1 MHSFMTGQARPLTP
15 IVDLT
20 TPCKICS
27 TESPL
32 FDVVDHHEDC
42 YEPDGRRMAL
52 SGIPI
57 YYYRCPGCGF
67 LFTRAFDDWGTAD
80 MAGPAT
86 AVDEADSTLDP
97 AERHRRDF
105 VPLLKEWFGE
115 GLSSLRLLDLGKDK
129 LAASLRQAG
138 IPADPSEPAPGRL
151 GAAASMAAGP
161 YDVVLAFNI
170 FEQLTEPLA
179 FMKRI
184 DRVIAPDGLLLV
196 ATALSDGV
204 DPAAVGIRRRPLRY
218 VSPRRGQ
225 YSIFNAA
232 SLALALGSAG
242 FRLAGFRQGIH
253 IGLRSLPAF
262 AERLF
267 EQGSDWLSSNSLSGS
282 R

>member
-1 MHSFMTGQARPLTP
+1 MTAFVTARPLTP
-15 IVDLT
+15 IVERT
-20 TPCKICS
+20 TPCKICA
-27 TESPL
+27 TASPL
-32 FDVVDHHEDC
+32 FDVVDYHEDC
-42 YEPDGRRMAL
+42 YEDDGRRMAL
-52 SGIPI
+52 SGIPV

-67 LFTRAFDDWGTAD
+67 LFTRAFDDWGTTD
-80 MAGPAT
+80 MTGPVT
-86 AVDEADSTLDP
+86 TLGNAEPPLDA
-97 AERHRRDF
+97 AERHNHNF

-115 GLSSLRLLDLGKDK
+115 GLSSLRLLDLGMDR

-138 IPADPSEPAPGRL
+138 IPADPSEPAPGSP
-151 GAAASMAAGP
+151 GPASPMAAGP

-184 DRVIAPDGLLLV
+184 DRAIAPDGLLLV
-196 ATALSDGV
+196 ATPLSDGV

-253 IGLRSLPAF
+253 IGLRRLPAF

-267 EQGSDWLSSNSLSGS
+267 DQGAGWFTVNSLSGS

>member
-1 MHSFMTGQARPLTP
+1 MTAFLAARPFTP
-15 IVDLT
+15 IAEPT
-20 TPCKICS
+20 TPCKICG
-27 TESPL
+27 TASPL
-32 FDVVDHHEDC
+32 FDVVDYHEDC

-67 LFTRAFDDWGTAD
+67 LFTRAFDGWGSD
-80 MAGPAT
+80 MSEPVTTMGESDPK
-86 AVDEADSTLDP
+86 LDP
-97 AERHRRDF
+97 AERHDHNF
-105 VPLLKEWFGE
+105 IPLLKEWFGE

-129 LAASLRQAG
+129 LAASLRDAG
-138 IPADPSEPAPGRL
+138 IPADRSEQVPGRL
-151 GAAASMAAGP
+151 RPTSAMAAGP
-161 YDVVLAFNI
+161 YDVILAFNI
-170 FEQLTEPLA
+170 FEHLTEPLA
-179 FMKRI
+179 FMKQV

-196 ATALSDGV
+196 ATPLSDGV
-204 DPAAVGIRRRPLRY
+204 DPAATGVRRRPLRY

-232 SLALALGSAG
+232 SLALAFGSAG

-253 IGLRSLPAF
+253 IGLRTLPAF

-267 EQGSDWLSSNSLSGS
+267 QDGSAWMSPKTLFGL

>member
-1 MHSFMTGQARPLTP
+1 MTAFVAARPLTP
-15 IVDLT
+15 IVERT
-20 TPCKICS
+20 TPCKICA
-27 TESPL
+27 TASPL
-32 FDVVDHHEDC
+32 FDVVDYHEDC
-42 YEPDGRRMAL
+42 YEDDGRRMAL
-52 SGIPI
+52 SGIPV

-67 LFTRAFDDWGTAD
+67 LFTRAFDDWGMTD
-80 MAGPAT
+80 MTGPVT
-86 AVDEADSTLDP
+86 TLGNAEPSLDA
-97 AERHRRDF
+97 AERHNHNF

-138 IPADPSEPAPGRL
+138 IPADPSEPAPGRV
-151 GAAASMAAGP
+151 GPASPMAAGP

-196 ATALSDGV
+196 ATPLSDGV
-204 DPAAVGIRRRPLRY
+204 DPAAAGIRRRPLRY

-253 IGLRSLPAF
+253 IGLRRLPAF

-267 EQGSDWLSSNSLSGS
+267 DQRAGWFTASSLSGS

>member
-1 MHSFMTGQARPLTP
+1 MRFSRTGQARPLTS

-32 FDVVDHHEDC
+32 FDVVDHHVDC

-80 MAGPAT
+80 MSEPAT
-86 AVDEADSTLDP
+86 AIDEPDSNPDP
-97 AERHRRDF
+97 AERHHRDF

-115 GLSSLRLLDLGKDK
+115 GLNSLRLLDLGQDK

-138 IPADPSEPAPGRL
+138 IPADPSEPAPGCLRPT
-151 GAAASMAAGP
+151 SPMAAGP

-179 FMKRI
+179 FMKQI
-184 DRVIAPDGLLLV
+184 DRVTAPDGLLLV
-196 ATALSDGV
+196 ATPLSDGV

-267 EQGSDWLSSNSLSGS
+267 DKGAG
-282 R
+282 